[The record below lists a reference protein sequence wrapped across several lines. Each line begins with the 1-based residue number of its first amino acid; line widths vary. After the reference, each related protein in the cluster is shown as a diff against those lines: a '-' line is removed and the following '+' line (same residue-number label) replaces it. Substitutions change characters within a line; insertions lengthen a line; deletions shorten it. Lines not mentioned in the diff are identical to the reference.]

1 MEFHHILLVA
11 CRLESI
17 FLEALLGFSRPCSIY
32 QFSNLAPRLSGQNCK
47 FFKLFLSLSSQNR
60 PTPNL
65 EVCPEAE
72 GFRAMLEYSFDN
84 IIILNMRMLCRHVA
98 L

>member
-1 MEFHHILLVA
+1 MEFHYILLVA
-11 CRLESI
+11 CRLECN

-32 QFSNLAPRLSGQNCK
+32 QYSINLAPRLSGQNCK
-47 FFKLFLSLSSQNR
+47 FFKFLLSLNSQNR

-72 GFRAMLEYSFDN
+72 GFRAMLGY
-84 IIILNMRMLCRHVA
+84 
-98 L
+98 